1 VTPRWLTLPT
11 LAALAACGGADDSA
25 TVGGVTPSE
34 AKALNDAAAMLDE
47 SAANSAGAPPS
58 AEAPVPAS

>member
-1 VTPRWLTLPT
+1 MTPKWLVLP
-11 LAALAACGGADDSA
+11 ACVALVACGSTDDSA

-58 AEAPVPAS
+58 AEAPLPAS